1 MAQGYVI
8 IKHQIFAE
16 ISDETALQFL
26 PKDGNIPKYQI
37 FDIKR
42 EIISMENIHQLD
54 SFEFRIYQKNYF
66 DSEIKPFLNEHP
78 DYKVLYFGATTI
90 PLALHLGYCFG
101 SWKDVDVFLLHRE
114 KMTWEWAGGVND
126 NELPI
131 TKNFVKE
138 EFPGPIDVI
147 YKVEATYLTQ
157 DSEFKD
163 VVENSSKTIEL
174 KLDTIGKD
182 VFKNQEQLKHF
193 AHQFSLGIDSIA
205 DYLPNTDKIHLFPTV
220 PVGLAFLM
228 GTKINPTITKP
239 IITYQY
245 NTNHSPKYEQIL
257 ILQESGQPESN
268 ITEEDKK
275 FIAEIK
281 LELKNELENKI
292 APFVNLKSE
301 EKNKNK
307 TDISWILVIL
317 NEGNYSEI
325 EKGYWKNIPDISKT
339 ILGSSTLSN
348 ETDLAGD
355 SFHISENN
363 EWQISDRFIFNI
375 KNRLDGDKS
384 KILRALRVFIFHEA
398 LHIHQRLTNYT
409 ADNVGR
415 FPRVL
420 EEADYI
426 ADAWAM
432 IHEFGYS
439 RLHYAMDVKDV
450 KAFFKTLIDIATKT
464 MWAFDDLDP
473 NVEEMQI
480 RRVNRYLIWYWI
492 YLKID
497 DRSCQNL
504 ENIIDILALKPIIEI
519 RGLDIRAQSQRTIF
533 RLTNYKTEELEL
545 GYFDLKARILR
556 ASNSGGLQINE
567 LVKGFKERNGEKIL
581 KQLKSWYD
589 QIRELN

>member
-16 ISDETALQFL
+16 ISDDTVLKFL
-26 PKDGNIPKYQI
+26 PQEGAIPKYKI

-66 DSEIKPFLNEHP
+66 ENEVKPFLSENP
-78 DYKVLYFGATTI
+78 DYKVLYFGTTTI

-101 SWKDVDVFLLHRE
+101 SWKDVQVYLLHRE
-114 KMTWEWAGGVND
+114 KMNWEWEDEKATT
-126 NELPI
+126 ELQI
-131 TKNFVKE
+131 NQKFVKE
-138 EFPGPIDVI
+138 EFSGPIDVI

-157 DSEFKD
+157 DGELKE
-163 VVENSSKTIEL
+163 VVENLSKTIEL
-174 KLDTIGKD
+174 KLDKVGKD

-205 DYLPNTDKIHLFPTV
+205 DYLPHTDKIHLFPTV

-239 IITYQY
+239 IVTYQY
-245 NTNHSPKYEQIL
+245 NTNHTPKYEQIL
-257 ILQESGQPESN
+257 ILQESSQPETN
-268 ITEEDKK
+268 ITEEDKA

-281 LELKNELENKI
+281 NELKNELENKI

-301 EKNKNK
+301 EKTKNK
-307 TDISWILVIL
+307 SDLSWILVIL
-317 NEGNYSEI
+317 NDGGYSEI
-325 EKGYWKNIPDISKT
+325 EKGYWKNIPDISQT
-339 ILGSSTLSN
+339 ILGSSKLLN
-348 ETDLAGD
+348 ETNLAGD

-375 KNRLDGDKS
+375 KNRIGNDKS
-384 KILRALRVFIFHEA
+384 KILKALRIFIFHEA
-398 LHIHQRLTNYT
+398 LHIYQKLTNYT
-409 ADNVGR
+409 ADGVGR

-426 ADAWAM
+426 ADVWAM
-432 IHEFGYS
+432 IHEYGYS
-439 RLHYAMDVKDV
+439 KLQYATETKEVKT
-450 KAFFKTLIDIATKT
+450 FFKDLITVATKT

-473 NVEEMQI
+473 NFEEMQI

-497 DRSCQNL
+497 DRNCQTI
-504 ENIIDILALKPIIEI
+504 ENIIEILALKPIIEI

-533 RLTNYKTEELEL
+533 RLTNYKIEELEL
-545 GYFDLKARILR
+545 GAFDSKARIIR
-556 ASNSGGLQINE
+556 TSNSGGLQINE
-567 LVKGFKERNGEKIL
+567 LIKGFRERNGDSIL

-589 QIRELN
+589 QIRES